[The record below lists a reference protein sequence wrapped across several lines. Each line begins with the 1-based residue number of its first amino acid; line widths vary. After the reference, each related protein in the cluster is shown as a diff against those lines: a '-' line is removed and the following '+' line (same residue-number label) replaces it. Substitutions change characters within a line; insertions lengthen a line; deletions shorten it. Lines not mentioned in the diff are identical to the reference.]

1 MAEDWLREVFYG
13 FLGSINIPFFK
24 MDLGHAGDKI

>member
-1 MAEDWLREVFYG
+1 MAEDWLQEVFYG
-13 FLGSINIPFFK
+13 FLGSINIPLFK